1 MRCGTRWRRPCSTG
15 GVPLPTI
22 GAVLGH
28 AGTSTTEVYLSIDEP
43 RLAELALEVPD
54 VGRA

>member
-1 MRCGTRWRRPCSTG
+1 MLDG

-28 AGTSTTEVYLSIDEP
+28 AGTSTTEVYLSIDES